1 MSIFL
6 VTSFPSFAHC
16 LVFPSVLPRG
26 LQQTPKGSVRTLLS
40 CESSTAAAEE
50 NTAWI
55 WCVADQ
61 KTESKGILST

>member
-16 LVFPSVLPRG
+16 LAFPSVLPGGYR
-26 LQQTPKGSVRTLLS
+26 QTPKRSVRTLLS
-40 CESSTAAAEE
+40 CESSTTAAEE
-50 NTAWI
+50 NIASI
-55 WCVADQ
+55 WCDADQ